1 MRVQISEKE
10 TFVARIGQQNRHLN
24 IALKALLRACVRIPS
39 SVNGN
44 LNGTAK
50 RNIFT
55 RKWST
60 GAQMVER

>member
-1 MRVQISEKE
+1 MRFQISEKE
-10 TFVARIGQQNRHLN
+10 TFGENRPLN
-24 IALKALLRACVRIPS
+24 MALKALLRACVRIPS

-60 GAQMVER
+60 GAQMVEC